1 MTDESPDSRTDR
13 TNRRTQS
20 ETDGVGT
27 PIYRPGSNGGGDTDG
42 EASSGDDGPS
52 GPLAVAIG
60 RMRRDPTLALPFV
73 VTGVLLAVIDWVR
86 RHDPVPTLVSDDGQG
101 ISISVEFVGY
111 PTGISETTRS
121 IESLVDL
128 HLPYLAW
135 GIGLEVAALLVVA
148 VAGTV
153 TIARALD
160 DAGIATGSDVTGLIR
175 RLLAYLG
182 LVALFASAGRL
193 LGAVGDVG
201 LFLGL
206 PLFVAIYVALVRFF
220 VAPAF
225 VVTGSGP
232 ITALRR
238 SNRATR
244 GSGWSI
250 FALVLAFGLAAWLL
264 RLFPLAY
271 AGPVL
276 SSALVASIH
285 AVTVAVVWERTA
297 EAETSAH

>member
-1 MTDESPDSRTDR
+1 MTDEPVDSRTDG
-13 TNRRTQS
+13 TTSRTQS
-20 ETDGVGT
+20 ETDGVET
-27 PIYRPGSNGGGDTDG
+27 PIYHPGSNGEVDTDG
-42 EASSGDDGPS
+42 EATTGGSSPPT
-52 GPLAVAIG
+52 PLAAAIG
-60 RMRRDPTLALPFV
+60 RIRRDPTLALPFV
-73 VTGVLLAVIDWVR
+73 IAGVLLAVVDWVR
-86 RHDPVPTLVSDDGQG
+86 RHDPLPTLVSDDGEG

-128 HLPYLAW
+128 YLPYLAW
-135 GIGLEVAALLVVA
+135 GIGLEVAALAVVA
-148 VAGTV
+148 GAGTV

-160 DAGIATGSDVTGLIR
+160 EAGTATGSDVTGRIR

-182 LVALFASAGRL
+182 LVALFASAGRV
-193 LGAVGDVG
+193 LGSVGEVG
-201 LFLGL
+201 PVLGL
-206 PLFVAIYVALVRFF
+206 PLFVAVCVALVRFF

-232 ITALRR
+232 IAALRR
-238 SNRATR
+238 SNRVTR

-264 RLFPLAY
+264 TLVPLAY

-276 SSALVASIH
+276 SSALVASVH
-285 AVTVAVVWERTA
+285 AVTVAVVWERA
-297 EAETSAH
+297 DEAETSAR